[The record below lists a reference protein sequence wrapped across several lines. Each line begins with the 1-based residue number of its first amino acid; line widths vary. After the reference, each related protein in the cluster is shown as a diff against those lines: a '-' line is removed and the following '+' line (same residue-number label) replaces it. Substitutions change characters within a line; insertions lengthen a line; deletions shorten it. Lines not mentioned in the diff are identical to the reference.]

1 MNEDLE
7 NQFNYAKRFV
17 PTLEIEIL
25 HRKLIVKIKD
35 RETLILEGSDTLNQ
49 SSALMYISGII
60 IAHENL

>member
-7 NQFNYAKRFV
+7 NQFNYAKRLV

-25 HRKLIVKIKD
+25 HRKLVVKIKD

-49 SSALMYISGII
+49 NSALMYISGII